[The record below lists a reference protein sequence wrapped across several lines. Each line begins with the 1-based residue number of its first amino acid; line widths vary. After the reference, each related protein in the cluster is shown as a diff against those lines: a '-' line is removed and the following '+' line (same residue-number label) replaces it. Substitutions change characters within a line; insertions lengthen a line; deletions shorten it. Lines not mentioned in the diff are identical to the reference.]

1 LFTDVIKKKPNKT
14 DIIMHVD
21 YDKNNKIFYTNIYF
35 PDSKYVLKNPI
46 ASIDKDFSYNDYKIE
61 QFDLIKFSYLFYY

>member
-14 DIIMHVD
+14 EIIMHVD
-21 YDKNNKIFYTNIYF
+21 YDKKNKIFYTNIYF
-35 PDSKYVLKNPI
+35 PDSKYVLKTPI
-46 ASIDKDFSYNDYKIE
+46 ASVDSDFSYNDYKIE